1 MNNEIIIGCGAP
13 TMFNH
18 LNVYNS
24 AFSPSIVHAQNTGL
38 SRFYQRYLLQKAMSV
53 FKWTMPKEWSKDYFL
68 YCLYCWGFIS
78 VINTDKFGVIPQGC
92 SLRGYDVMYRPT
104 HAVISNPLLSGILEP
119 QIGTQCTLFRLQPDY
134 GGVMDLVSFYADMM
148 ALTAESVAVNLVN
161 SKLAYVFRAGN
172 KAQAESFKKMFDQ
185 IAAGLPA
192 VFVDK
197 TLTNEDN
204 SLNWSEFSNDL
215 KGNYLLSDL
224 LSDMRKIESMFL
236 TEIGIPNA
244 NTDKRERLISDEV
257 NANNFE
263 VKSKCELWLEELQ
276 KTAKETRNLFGIDID
291 VTWRESLQTEKMA
304 VLGGENNE

>member
-1 MNNEIIIGCGAP
+1 MNDEIIIGCGAP

-18 LNVYNS
+18 INAYNA
-24 AFSPSIVHAQNTGL
+24 AFSPSTVHSQNTGL
-38 SRFYQRYLLQKAMSV
+38 SRFYTRYLLQKAMSV
-53 FKWTMPKEWSKDYFL
+53 FKWEMPKTWSKDYFL
-68 YCLYCWGFIS
+68 YCLYCWGFIA
-78 VINTDKFGVIPQGC
+78 VVNTDKFGVIPQGC

-104 HAVISNPLLSGILEP
+104 HAVISNPLISGILEP
-119 QIGTQCTLFRLQPDY
+119 QIGKQCTLFRLQPDY
-134 GGVMDLVSFYADMM
+134 GGIMDIVSFYADML
-148 ALTAESVAVNLVN
+148 ALTAESAAVNLVN

-172 KAQAESFKKMFDQ
+172 KAQAESFKNMFDK
-185 IAAGLPA
+185 IASGEPA
-192 VFVDK
+192 VFIDA
-197 TLTNEDN
+197 TLKNADG
-204 SLNWSEFSNDL
+204 SLGWDEFTNDL

-276 KTAKETRNLFGIDID
+276 KIAEETRNMFGIDISVD
-291 VTWRESLQTEKMA
+291 WRDSLQPQNSGFEE
-304 VLGGENNE
+304 V